1 MKNLNTLLFS
11 IMILLTVNSFSQ
23 ENSENRP
30 PKEKWNLVT
39 AEGHVTAVNKESKE
53 VTVMGPK
60 GNLLTLEVGDG
71 VERFDEIKVNDL
83 ITFEYYRY
91 MKAEFREPT
100 TEELEEP
107 FMLVAEGGKA
117 PKDMDPA
124 AILGAVVKA
133 VVTVEVINRPEM
145 IVTVKGPRGNYV
157 SIPVEDKALIEQ
169 LHVGEV
175 VVLTYAEAVALSLQK
190 LD

>member
-1 MKNLNTLLFS
+1 
-11 IMILLTVNSFSQ
+11 
-23 ENSENRP
+23 
-30 PKEKWNLVT
+30 
-39 AEGHVTAVNKESKE
+39 
-53 VTVMGPK
+53 
-60 GNLLTLEVGDG
+60 
-71 VERFDEIKVNDL
+71 
-83 ITFEYYRY
+83 
-91 MKAEFREPT
+91 
-100 TEELEEP
+100 
-107 FMLVAEGGKA
+107 
-117 PKDMDPA
+117 MDPA